1 MIEEL
6 ENKTFDELRKMN
18 LDDINFNK
26 YDINNDINAS
36 TEYRISLIKSLVT
49 KSINNFI
56 YE

>member
-1 MIEEL
+1 
-6 ENKTFDELRKMN
+6 MN
-18 LDDINFNK
+18 LDDINFDK

-36 TEYRISLIKSLVT
+36 TEYRISLIKSLVK